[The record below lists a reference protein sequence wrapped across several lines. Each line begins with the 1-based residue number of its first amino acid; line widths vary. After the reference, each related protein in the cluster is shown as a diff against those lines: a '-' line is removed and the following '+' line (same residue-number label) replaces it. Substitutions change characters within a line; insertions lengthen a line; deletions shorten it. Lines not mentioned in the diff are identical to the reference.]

1 MPGSTSGLGICA
13 LFNLDLDAMRQEMR
27 QEYRARP
34 IAALVAL
41 VVGAVGV
48 GWLFPGGIGDEQPV
62 HVTGG
67 ASASVYRSVNEAVV
81 GGPGWLATV
90 FELATEGTLVILGLL
105 LVWVWW
111 TAFRAQDA
119 RRTAGA
125 VLVGVGTVVA
135 YALSEGLKLV
145 ADEERPCRVLK
156 GVDAIV
162 DCPGPADWS
171 FPSNHSTLA
180 MGLAMGL
187 VLVRPRLAAVALP
200 LGVAGGV
207 LRVLVGAHYPHDVIA
222 GLLLGA
228 TVCAAVVLLFGPLAA
243 RAVAR
248 LWPGRRRRGDAPPAP
263 APTPGEENHTLALNV
278 NAPQGTPPSA
288 AARPGPG
295 TAPGQAPG
303 PGQAPAPGQAP
314 GPGPAGYDP
323 GFVGHDGSG
332 SPVVHPQPGQDR
344 TDMGFDRSFHHQQ
357 APRDLSV
364 GQPGAQE
371 GQHFPLPGGEPVD
384 PRTSGGT
391 PPGHG
396 PHPGGGE
403 VRDDPGGHFR

>member
-1 MPGSTSGLGICA
+1 M
-13 LFNLDLDAMRQEMR
+13 FNLGLVAMRQEMR

-34 IAALVAL
+34 LAALAAL
-41 VVGAVGV
+41 IIGAAGI
-48 GWLFPGGIGDEQPV
+48 GWLFPGGFGGEEPV

-67 ASASVYRSVNEAVV
+67 ASASLYRSVNETVND
-81 GGPGWLATV
+81 GPSWLATV
-90 FELATEGTLVILGLL
+90 FELATEGTLVLLGLL

-111 TAFRAQDA
+111 SGFRAQDA

-125 VLVGVGTVVA
+125 VLAGVGTVTA
-135 YALSEGLKLV
+135 YVISEGLKV
-145 ADEERPCRVLK
+145 MADEERPCRALK

-228 TVCAAVVLLFGPLAA
+228 SVSAAVVLLFGPLAA

-248 LWPGRRRRGDAPPAP
+248 LWPGRRRRGDAQRGSAQQGSAPPSSGHA
-263 APTPGEENHTLALNV
+263 PGEDNHTLALTV
-278 NAPQGTPPSA
+278 NAPQGTRS
-288 AARPGPG
+288 
-295 TAPGQAPG
+295 
-303 PGQAPAPGQAP
+303 PAP
-314 GPGPAGYDP
+314 DP
-323 GFVGHDGSG
+323 GHDPRLMGHDGSFH
-332 SPVVHPQPGQDR
+332 HPQP
-344 TDMGFDRSFHHQQ
+344 
-357 APRDLSV
+357 PRDPSV
-364 GQPGAQE
+364 GQPGAEE
-371 GQHFPLPGGEPVD
+371 GQHFPFPGGERGD
-384 PRTSGGT
+384 PAAGGGAA
-391 PPGHG
+391 PGQR

-403 VRDDPGGHFR
+403 LRDDPRGHFR